1 MTRIIA
7 SMSFGCTYCIY
18 TNGNSFFPFFFFND
32 AKSTSLASQDKRK
45 TMGTHLENI
54 YIYIGKK
61 NKGQKIL
68 NVGTTKKA

>member
-1 MTRIIA
+1 MTRIIT

-18 TNGNSFFPFFFFND
+18 TNGNSFFSFFFFLMMQN
-32 AKSTSLASQDKRK
+32 KRK

-54 YIYIGKK
+54 YIHIGKK

>member
-1 MTRIIA
+1 MTRIIT

-18 TNGNSFFPFFFFND
+18 TNGNSFFPFFFLMMQNP
-32 AKSTSLASQDKRK
+32 LVLLRK
-45 TMGTHLENI
+45 IRGKPWAHILRI

>member
-1 MTRIIA
+1 MTRIIT

-18 TNGNSFFPFFFFND
+18 NIGNSFFPSFFFFLFND

-54 YIYIGKK
+54 YIYI
-61 NKGQKIL
+61 
-68 NVGTTKKA
+68 